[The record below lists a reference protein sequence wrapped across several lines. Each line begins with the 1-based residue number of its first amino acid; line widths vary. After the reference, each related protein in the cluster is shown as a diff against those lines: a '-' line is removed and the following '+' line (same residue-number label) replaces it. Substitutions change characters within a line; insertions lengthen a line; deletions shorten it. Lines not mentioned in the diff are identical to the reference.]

1 MVVQPE
7 IDQSASLIVAIIS
20 YKFPNIHFNALS
32 TGDFPSP
39 LQLQL
44 LKATWLST
52 PTALAALNL
61 GPSAPRRRPL
71 APSGRYLGQG
81 SHAPWICY
89 VLGWLNIMLS
99 SLFGLNFCFQW
110 GWFTHNLGSSTLWW
124 SHRRFVSPQ
133 QCDTAIGTDAQ
144 LCCGFCGIAFWWM
157 LGGQKI
163 SLFCWTN
170 NRKSGNKPLLYHFG
184 DENYHP
190 GSPGSLPWLL
200 KSKDRIV
207 CLKFDRIFSLP
218 MPRGQLWTAGHKRVQ
233 IRPISSGRSF
243 LGCYS

>member
-1 MVVQPE
+1 MPCQQV
-7 IDQSASLIVAIIS
+7 IS
-20 YKFPNIHFNALS
+20 HHLS
-32 TGDFPSP
+32 SF
-39 LQLQL
+39 QL

-81 SHAPWICY
+81 SHALEKLLCFGMGKHHCSP
-89 VLGWLNIMLS
+89 VF
-99 SLFGLNFCFQW
+99 FGLNFRFQW

-184 DENYHP
+184 DEHYHP
-190 GSPGSLPWLL
+190 GSQGSLPWLWQ
-200 KSKDRIV
+200 SKDRIV
-207 CLKFDRIFSLP
+207 CLEFDRIFSLP
-218 MPRGQLWTAGHKRVQ
+218 MPRGQRWTAGHKPGQ
-233 IRPISSGRSF
+233 IRPISSGRNF